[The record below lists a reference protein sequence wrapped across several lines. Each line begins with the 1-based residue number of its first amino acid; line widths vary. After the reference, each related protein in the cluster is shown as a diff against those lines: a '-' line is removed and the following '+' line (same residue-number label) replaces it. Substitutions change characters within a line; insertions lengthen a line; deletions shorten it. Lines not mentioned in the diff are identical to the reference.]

1 MNLIS
6 LVKLII
12 LFVIVITGF
21 VVLGGGTSVQDQ
33 RIVTVIEGSTPPDQ

>member
-12 LFVIVITGF
+12 LLFIVITGF

-33 RIVTVIEGSTPPDQ
+33 RIVTQIEESTPPH